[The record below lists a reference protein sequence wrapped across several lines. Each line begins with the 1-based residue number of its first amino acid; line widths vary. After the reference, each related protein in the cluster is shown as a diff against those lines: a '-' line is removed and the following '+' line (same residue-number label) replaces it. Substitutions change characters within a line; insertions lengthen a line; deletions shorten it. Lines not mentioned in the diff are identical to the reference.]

1 MVPRGRCGHTPF
13 RVGEELGAPGRSGR
27 RDDLRMLRGFSLSG
41 GGGRAQISQFYHS
54 LDQDGKGFVT
64 LKELQHYFE
73 QTGLRAQVSSL
84 SRVRDA

>member
-1 MVPRGRCGHTPF
+1 VDTRRFG
-13 RVGEELGAPGRSGR
+13 LARSWALPAEAEG

-73 QTGLRAQVSSL
+73 QTGLRAQVML
-84 SRVRDA
+84 LVSRA